1 MHKSQV
7 AVVRCGDV
15 SGAPFLGLVIRV
27 VELLNHSTSSPL
39 ERCIKHHKVDRMN
52 IGAKVEALPKD
63 GITAVLSKSE
73 SSENKISSSNDGKL
87 SIGDRVEAKFR

>member
-1 MHKSQV
+1 M
-7 AVVRCGDV
+7 GDDDDGHV

-27 VELLNHSTSSPL
+27 VERGRRDRQSCSITLLSKDAL
-39 ERCIKHHKVDRMN
+39 KVDRMN

-73 SSENKISSSNDGKL
+73 SSEDKISSSNDGKL